1 MSNQTLDN
9 FDCHW
14 SSDSFYDT
22 VRCKKALVSL
32 LFIFMM
38 TYTFLVLIR
47 WKYPA
52 TKLALKMNRLINEI
66 ALCHPFFFIASII
79 VHVIVP
85 KPWAVSLI
93 AFYVLTFSL

>member
-1 MSNQTLDN
+1 MSNQILDN

-14 SSDSFYDT
+14 SSDSFYDA

-79 VHVIVP
+79 VHVLVP

>member
-1 MSNQTLDN
+1 MSNHTLDN

-14 SSDSFYDT
+14 SSDSFYDA

-79 VHVIVP
+79 VHVLVP